1 MLLADLLKHT
11 PPTHKDFANLE
22 KATSLV
28 GDVASTVNS
37 KAAEAERI
45 AKVIEIQNRL
55 IDCTMVRLHDVPSCF
70 LYGLFVHRENALT
83 SVGRSVG

>member
-11 PPTHKDFANLE
+11 GPTHKDHADLE
-22 KATSLV
+22 KATNLV
-28 GDVASTVNS
+28 GDVASIVNS

-55 IDCTMVRLHDVPSCF
+55 IGCAVVRL
-70 LYGLFVHRENALT
+70 T
-83 SVGRSVG
+83 SPHPNRQHPRASGQVM